1 MEDRVTKPIV
11 QRNCR
16 QGCNLATTRLLS
28 GTG

>member
-1 MEDRVTKPIV
+1 MEDRSAKAIV

-16 QGCNLATTRLLS
+16 QGCNLAATRLLS